1 MFVDDKH
8 VSNAGIEDVMSFRGD
23 CLHRSD
29 PEPKA
34 TTPVSALPDG
44 LVVPHLPDAARYIYW
59 EHRIAE
65 WSA

>member
-1 MFVDDKH
+1 MYVKNND
-8 VSNAGIEDVMSFRGD
+8 VVNAGIEDVMSFRGD
-23 CLHRSD
+23 RLHRSD

-44 LVVPHLPDAARYIYW
+44 LVVPHLPDAATYTYW